1 MASQSADRERIT
13 ALLHQWQGGDPA
25 ALDRLM
31 PVVHGELRRLA
42 RLHMRGEDRNRT
54 LQPTAVVNEV
64 FLRLAALHTI
74 AWQDRAHFF
83 AMASR
88 LMRRVLVDAA
98 RTRRAGKRGRS
109 RVRVTFDEAR
119 LPDMRREAA
128 PDVLALDEALTK
140 LAALDD
146 RKARVV
152 ELRFFGGLNVEETAA
167 VLAVSVETVARDWR
181 FAKLWLRREIREELG
196 GD

>member
-1 MASQSADRERIT
+1 MASQPADRERIT
-13 ALLHQWQGGDPA
+13 ALLRQWQGGHPA

-31 PVVHGELRRLA
+31 PVVQGELRRLA
-42 RLHMRGEDRNRT
+42 QRHLRGEARDRT
-54 LQPTAVVNEV
+54 LQPTALVNELY
-64 FLRLAALHTI
+64 LRLAPLKAI

-83 AMASR
+83 ALASR

-140 LAALDD
+140 LAARDD

-152 ELRFFGGLNVEETAA
+152 ELRFFGGLSVEETAA
-167 VLAVSVETVARDWR
+167 VLGVSVETVARDWR
-181 FAKLWLRREIREELG
+181 FAKLWLGREIRKELG